1 MNTKDI
7 IVQVSKKLG
16 VTQTEA
22 KKGVDAILEALTSGL
37 RNQEEI
43 RISGF
48 GTFSSKLRAATTG
61 RNPRTG
67 ETIEIPERLQA
78 KFRPS
83 KELKDSINN

>member
-7 IVQVSKKLG
+7 VVRVSKKLG
-16 VTQTEA
+16 ITQTEA
-22 KKGVDAILEALTSGL
+22 KKGVDAILEALTDGL
-37 RNQEEI
+37 KDQSEI

-48 GTFSSKLRAATTG
+48 GTFSAKLRAATTG

-67 ETIEIPERLQA
+67 ESIKIPERLQA

-83 KELKDSINN
+83 KELKDSINR

>member
-7 IVQVSKKLG
+7 IVQVSKRLG
-16 VTQTEA
+16 ITQTEA
-22 KKGVDAILEALTSGL
+22 KKGVDAILETLTNGL
-37 RNQEEI
+37 QNQEDI

-48 GTFSSKLRAATTG
+48 GTFTSKFREATVG

-67 ETIEIPERLQA
+67 ESIEIPERLQA

-83 KELKDSINN
+83 KELKDFINK